1 MWIECFAVAS
11 IFGITPIL
19 NKYVLRHISVET
31 FIFLSGMFYATFA
44 LLYLAYHDNVNE
56 LRKLPINIYGLVGLS
71 TLLIFIIANYLYLSA
86 IKTNKAYLVTAI
98 IASYPI
104 ITAIIGYLIL
114 GEKVEAPHIIGILL
128 IIGGVFMLNR

>member
-1 MWIECFAVAS
+1 
-11 IFGITPIL
+11 
-19 NKYVLRHISVET
+19 
-31 FIFLSGMFYATFA
+31 MFYATFA
-44 LLYLAYHDNVNE
+44 LIYLAYRDNIAD
-56 LRKLPINIYGLVGLS
+56 LHKLPINIYGLIGLS

-114 GEKVEAPHIIGILL
+114 GEKVEMQHIIGIFL
-128 IIGGVFMLNR
+128 IIGGILMLR

>member
-1 MWIECFAVAS
+1 MWIECLAVAS

-19 NKYVLRHISVET
+19 NKYVLRYISVET

-44 LLYLAYHDNVNE
+44 LLYLAYRDNVKE
-56 LRKLPINIYGLVGLS
+56 LYKIPINIFSLVGLS
-71 TLLIFIIANYLYLSA
+71 TVLIFIIANYLYLSA

-114 GEKVEAPHIIGILL
+114 GEKVETQHIIGIFL
-128 IIGGVFMLNR
+128 IIGGILMLR